1 MTSDKNTSKWFMV
14 LSLAFLLL
22 ASSSVISGASSPSVF
37 YWDINMEL
45 DDVNNYEG
53 VKLIEF
59 YLPTCPSC
67 IDELIILEQI
77 DTNYNLTIFM
87 LDVYKQT
94 TNQRLIDYK
103 INQSLSDDWIIG
115 YSASETNSL
124 FDLYSVPTLVVLDDL
139 GRVVSFI
146 EGQASYSFLETKILD
161 AISHNTDNYNTE
173 YNEDPSNQMTAIF
186 IIVGVGITAV
196 VAYFLIKTLVK
207 R

>member
-1 MTSDKNTSKWFMV
+1 MASKKNTSKWFIV
-14 LSLAFLLL
+14 LSLASLLF
-22 ASSSVISGASSPSVF
+22 ASSVISSASSISVV

-53 VKLIEF
+53 VRLAVF
-59 YLPTCPSC
+59 FLPTCPSC
-67 IDELIILEQI
+67 IDELLILEQI

-87 LDVYKQT
+87 LDVYKQS
-94 TNQRLIDYK
+94 TNQRLIDFK
-103 INQSLSDDWIIG
+103 NNHTLSDDWIMG
-115 YSASETNSL
+115 YSTSETNSF

-146 EGQASYSFLETKILD
+146 EGQASYSYLETKILD
-161 AISHNTDNYNTE
+161 AINHNTDNYNTE
-173 YNEDPSNQMTAIF
+173 YNEDPSKQITAIF

-196 VAYFLIKTLVK
+196 VTYFLVRTLVK